1 MPLLGTSNHR
11 SLWPKQSY
19 TWPQHVSPWVEGQVI
34 LCVIGSQPASQLSSC
49 NWASQPVM
57 SQDINLSG
65 FGLVRYQWQED
76 WEPNHIEPQHSH
88 WFPLGSDLPDKA
100 TQVTEMSST
109 ACYIHLALC
118 LVTICSFVSVLPNHI
133 SCAQC
138 REMLYRLYSLQIN
151 LYISF
156 PPSIW
161 CITTP
166 RYYFQGTTFIYTCDV
181 TEGKPDPTA
190 IHMSCWPYVLL
201 LWVTRYI

>member
-1 MPLLGTSNHR
+1 MSSWPYIVLLLTTRCLYWGTSNHR

-19 TWPQHVSPWVEGQVI
+19 TWPQHVSPWVEGQVDT
-34 LCVIGSQPASQLSSC
+34 LCDRQSASQPAFQLQL
-49 NWASQPVM
+49 ASQPVM

-100 TQVTEMSST
+100 RQVTEMSST

-133 SCAQC
+133 FLCT
-138 REMLYRLYSLQIN
+138 M
-151 LYISF
+151 
-156 PPSIW
+156 
-161 CITTP
+161 
-166 RYYFQGTTFIYTCDV
+166 
-181 TEGKPDPTA
+181 
-190 IHMSCWPYVLL
+190 
-201 LWVTRYI
+201 